1 MGFDQARYEPRGGG
15 NDQED
20 FSWSSVAKTIQGIA
34 QDPTVAALGKT
45 ALQMAPSVLGGAAS
59 GAMAGGPMG
68 ALLGGGGA
76 ILSGLLGGQPAA
88 GQPAAGQP
96 AAAPQTPAAQ
106 FPQLPPQLAQLAPL
120 AAQVMPALPAP
131 AQATVAPI
139 LQLLQNPQFA
149 ALLGYPQLG
158 ALLGAFGGGAVAG
171 PRGATFGRAGGES
184 DAEEDQEGV
193 YDFLVGNG
201 FAAER

>member
-15 NDQED
+15 NDQAE

-76 ILSGLLGGQPAA
+76 ILSGLLGP
-88 GQPAAGQP
+88 QPAAGQP
-96 AAAPQTPAAQ
+96 AAAPQMPAAQ
-106 FPQLPPQLAQLAPL
+106 FPQLPPQLAQLAPI
-120 AAQVMPALPAP
+120 AAQVMPALPAS
-131 AQATVAPI
+131 AQATIAPI
-139 LQLLQNPQFA
+139 LQLMQNPQLA
-149 ALLGYPQLG
+149 ALLTSVNPQLG
-158 ALLGAFGGGAVAG
+158 ALLGALGGGAVAA
-171 PRGATFGRAGGES
+171 PPGAMFGRAAGES